1 MSYSNVSQFGGPR
14 AGEKGVIPLVSKKRL
29 PLLAVFVTAF
39 GLMGGALAQAEEGG
53 PGGGGG
59 EAPADPIICALT
71 GGGEACSEEPSEPG
85 QPGEPSEP
93 GQPGEPSEPSPG
105 EPSEPSPGQPSEPG
119 QPGEPGG
126 GEPPPG
132 ATPARSVI

>member
-1 MSYSNVSQFGGPR
+1 M
-14 AGEKGVIPLVSKKRL
+14 VSKMRL
-29 PLLAVFVTAF
+29 PLLAVFVAAF
-39 GLMGGALAQAEEGG
+39 GLLGGAMAQAEEGG
-53 PGGGGG
+53 PGGGNGDQV
-59 EAPADPIICALT
+59 PADPNPVICALT

-126 GEPPPG
+126 EEPPPG
-132 ATPARSVI
+132 ATPASSVI